1 MKNESS
7 NFFDDRMY
15 SIVASKI
22 SVLISSLSDG
32 FPNRSVF
39 VKLGKVKWDT
49 WGSVM
54 LKLMPRVHFK
64 LRKKLH
70 WRKKVSAKID
80 YMLLILNASILF
92 ILIFSYNIIK

>member
-39 VKLGKVKWDT
+39 VKLGKVK
-49 WGSVM
+49 
-54 LKLMPRVHFK
+54 
-64 LRKKLH
+64 
-70 WRKKVSAKID
+70 
-80 YMLLILNASILF
+80 
-92 ILIFSYNIIK
+92 